1 MEITQ
6 NMKIYKDSN
15 CSCCDRSKEAG
26 VPKKGLIRVERGA
39 YEKLT
44 ESHNRNH
51 ISFVSMQSKLDPT
64 SMNTVDS
71 KRS

>member
-6 NMKIYKDSN
+6 NMTIYKDSN
-15 CSCCDRSKEAG
+15 CSCCDRSKEASM
-26 VPKKGLIRVERGA
+26 PKKGLIRVEKGA

-71 KRS
+71 KHS

>member
-1 MEITQ
+1 M
-6 NMKIYKDSN
+6 
-15 CSCCDRSKEAG
+15 
-26 VPKKGLIRVERGA
+26 PKKGLIRVEKGA

-64 SMNTVDS
+64 SVNTVYS

>member
-15 CSCCDRSKEAG
+15 CSCCDRSEEAG
-26 VPKKGLIRVERGA
+26 MPKKGLIRVEKGA

>member
-6 NMKIYKDSN
+6 NMKIYKDSY
-15 CSCCDRSKEAG
+15 CSCCDRSKEANM
-26 VPKKGLIRVERGA
+26 PKKGLIKVEKGA

-44 ESHNRNH
+44 DSHNRNH
-51 ISFVSMQSKLDPT
+51 ISFVSMQSKLYPT
-64 SMNTVDS
+64 SMNTVYS

>member
-1 MEITQ
+1 M
-6 NMKIYKDSN
+6 
-15 CSCCDRSKEAG
+15 
-26 VPKKGLIRVERGA
+26 PKKGLIRVEKGA

-51 ISFVSMQSKLDPT
+51 ISFVSMQSKLDPP
-64 SMNTVDS
+64 SMNTVYS